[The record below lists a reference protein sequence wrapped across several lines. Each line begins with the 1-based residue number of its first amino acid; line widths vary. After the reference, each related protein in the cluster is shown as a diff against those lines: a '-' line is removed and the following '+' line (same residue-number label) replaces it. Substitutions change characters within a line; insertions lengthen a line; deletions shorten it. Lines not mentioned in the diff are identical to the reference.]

1 MAFAVAARWVA
12 NAGEEEEVLRCLNEL
27 APASRAE
34 QGCRFYQANRE
45 LDDPRVYFLYEIYDD
60 RAAADAHWASDH
72 FKRHALEDAIP
83 RLESRERWFYT
94 TVDAPREP

>member
-12 NAGEEEEVLRCLNEL
+12 NTGEEGEVLRCLNEL

-34 QGCRFYQANRE
+34 PGCRFYQANRDP
-45 LDDPRVYFLYEIYDD
+45 DDPRVFFLYEIYGD
-60 RAAADAHWASDH
+60 RGAADDHWASEH

-94 TVDAPREP
+94 TIE

>member
-12 NAGEEEEVLRCLNEL
+12 KDGEEDEVLRCLGAL

-34 QGCRFYQANRE
+34 EGCRFYGANRDP
-45 LDDPRVYFLYEIYDD
+45 DDGRVFFLYEIYDD

-72 FKRHALEDAIP
+72 FRTHALEDAIP
-83 RLESRERWFYT
+83 RLESRERWFYD
-94 TVDAPREP
+94 TVDV

>member
-12 NAGEEEEVLRCLNEL
+12 KEGEADDVLRCLTQL

-34 QGCRFYQANRE
+34 AGCRFYQATRD
-45 LDDPRVYFLYEIYDD
+45 LDDSQVFFLFEIYDD
-60 RAAADAHWASDH
+60 RDAADAHWSSDH

-83 RLESRERWFYT
+83 RLVSRERWFST
-94 TVDAPREP
+94 TLDA

>member
-12 NAGEEEEVLRCLNEL
+12 NEGEEDEVLRCLNEL

-34 QGCRFYQANRE
+34 AGCRFYQANRDV
-45 LDDPRVYFLYEIYDD
+45 DDPRVFFLYEIYDNRD
-60 RAAADAHWASDH
+60 AADAHWASDH

-94 TVDAPREP
+94 TVETP